1 MAIVVVLGLAVA
13 SWVAGDV
20 VRNYAIGR
28 LHRENDVLALQAD
41 IQKRQAL
48 EWQAIARRHVDPVLR
63 RAFLDL
69 KLQLTADLL
78 HLDNNESHR
87 AGTRRI
93 EQAYARAERALVS
106 ELAAIERGEIAV
118 AQRIDAQA
126 TDPAATALD
135 DLLGASRLQA

>member
-1 MAIVVVLGLAVA
+1 VAIVVVLGLAVG

-41 IQKRQAL
+41 IQKRQTL
-48 EWQAIARRHVDPVLR
+48 EWQAIAGRRIDPVLR
-63 RAFLDL
+63 RAFVDL

-78 HLDNNESHR
+78 HLERDESHR

-93 EQAYARAERALVS
+93 EQAYARAERALAN

-118 AQRIDAQA
+118 ALRLEG
-126 TDPAATALD
+126 LD
-135 DLLGASRLQA
+135 NRWRASAINVL